1 MKYKKIITMSI
12 GKITVYNVRFILYN
26 ALWRCDMKTTETIR
40 KKIARLINERGLNY
54 AQVSLSIGKN
64 IAYIQQFIKNGSP
77 RRLGEVERQKLA
89 QILRVDEQELSDL
102 LLKSSPMS
110 ATPLDSNILSVVIEH
125 IENWLEKRNSRLS
138 PHDKAE
144 LIKLIYIK
152 VSGESVENASS
163 KVKDFIE
170 IYEELQKAN

>member
-1 MKYKKIITMSI
+1 ME
-12 GKITVYNVRFILYN
+12 N
-26 ALWRCDMKTTETIR
+26 TEEIR

-89 QILRVDEQELSDL
+89 QILHVDEQELTDL
-102 LLKSSPMS
+102 PLKNSAKSSITVNP
-110 ATPLDSNILSVVIEH
+110 DILCLIIEN
-125 IENWLEKRNSRLS
+125 IENWLENRKATLS
-138 PHDKAE
+138 ARDKAE
-144 LIKLIYIK
+144 LIKLIYLKICN
-152 VSGESVENASS
+152 ESMDIARS

-170 IYEELQKAN
+170 IYDELRKVN